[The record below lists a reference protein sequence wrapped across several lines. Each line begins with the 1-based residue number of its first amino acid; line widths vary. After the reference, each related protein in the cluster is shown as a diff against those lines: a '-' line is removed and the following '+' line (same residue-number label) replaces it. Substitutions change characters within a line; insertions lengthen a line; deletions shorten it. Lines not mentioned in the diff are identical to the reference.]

1 MLITR
6 AGTLNWPT
14 KTRRNNERSPRAL
27 CAIGVLLLFA
37 ALMMPPMAGA
47 ADEYSF
53 DTSETD
59 KKPYSFG
66 GYAEAKPMLFDL
78 DRDAALYKTR
88 FYDRHVSNPL
98 SEYDFTLQL
107 DAGIEWN
114 IFKAFARINNS
125 LDRTY
130 DGWSD
135 DSKPYE
141 LFLAAKPTPSL
152 TASAGKLTAKWG
164 KGYAWNPVA
173 FLDRPK
179 DPDDPAL
186 NLEGYYM
193 AGFDYI
199 RSLEGPLKTFSL
211 SPFLLPVDYGLN
223 HDFGESGHLN
233 YAAKAYFLLWDTDID
248 LMFLTGNSRP
258 DRVGFDFSRNITTN
272 LEIHGESAW
281 IDDLQRMKVD
291 SNGRVSE
298 SEIDAWSGLLGLRY
312 LTSIDTT
319 YILEYYHNGSGY
331 SEPEA
336 KDYYSFVDQAY
347 DAYVNTGN
355 AGPIQKAANLT
366 QGGYGRPN
374 PMQDY
379 LYFRVSQKEPF
390 DLLYF
395 TPAITTILNLDDR
408 SFSLSPELLY
418 TGITN
423 LELRLKGTVLI
434 GDNFSEY
441 GEKPNDARLELRVR
455 YYF

>member
-1 MLITR
+1 M
-6 AGTLNWPT
+6 NWQA
-14 KTRRNNERSPRAL
+14 KTRRNNRRSPRAL
-27 CAIGVLLLFA
+27 CATGVLLLFA
-37 ALMMPPMAGA
+37 ALMMPPTAGA
-47 ADEYSF
+47 ADGYAF
-53 DTSETD
+53 DPSETD

-66 GYAEAKPMLFDL
+66 GYAEAQPILFFL

-88 FYDRHVSNPL
+88 FYNRNVSNPL
-98 SEYDFTLQL
+98 LQYESALQL
-107 DAGIEWN
+107 DAGYEFGMW
-114 IFKAFARINNS
+114 KAFTRLNNN
-125 LDRTY
+125 LDYTY
-130 DGWSD
+130 KGWSS

-141 LFLAAKPTPSL
+141 AYLAAKPSPSL
-152 TASAGKLTAKWG
+152 TAAAGKMTAKWG

-173 FLDRPK
+173 FVDRPK
-179 DPDDPAL
+179 DSDDPTL
-186 NLEGYYM
+186 NLEGFYM

-199 RSLEGPLKTFSL
+199 RSFEGPLKTFSF
-211 SPFLLPVDYGLN
+211 SPLLLPVDHGLN
-223 HDFGESGHLN
+223 QDFGESGHLN

-258 DRVGFDFSRNITTN
+258 DRFGFDFSRNITTN

-281 IDDLQRMKVD
+281 IDDFRLKKVD
-291 SNGRVSE
+291 AEGVVSE
-298 SEIDAWSGLLGLRY
+298 SEFDAWSGLLGLRY

-319 YILEYYHNGSGY
+319 YILEYYHNGTGY
-331 SEPEA
+331 SESEA
-336 KDYYSFVDQAY
+336 KDYYTFVDRAY
-347 DAYVNTGN
+347 DIYVDTGN

-366 QGGYGRPN
+366 QGAYGRSN
-374 PMQDY
+374 PMRDY

-423 LELRLKGTVLI
+423 LELRLKGTILV
-434 GDNFSEY
+434 GDNFSEF